1 MKKRFTPALV
11 TVSALATAVLTAV
24 PAFAGIYYVPSPDL
38 NGGRQETHV
47 EVSPGGP
54 RQLTPIFIPTGADG
68 SRLNGNPA
76 KVDNDEKPNVFNVRN
91 FIDGVGMLKLVGA
104 TGIQVRSSTMFLTL
118 GSNSVNWA
126 LPVLSEVDWF
136 TAGETAYMKGLAK
149 NSVGA
154 SNIEII
160 NFSPAASTCQVQL
173 VKPKGGA
180 LGAARSFDLRP
191 VSHLVIKDALN
202 GFLETPS
209 AGNVRAEVSCNR
221 EFYAYAT
228 YLEASL
234 ASFRMLY
241 PLSAPSVADS
251 ETLTINRP
259 GTFFSPTQA
268 NGALDIVLPLVPN
281 RAYRKVTIDYDVNIR
296 DFTPLFT
303 GVLGMFHPG
312 GPRFGKTLYFGT
324 FIRGLRARTLV
335 DQGSPV
341 IEPALKFGT
350 GWKEGATHHVAMVY
364 DTEAG
369 TLRFQASRNG
379 AIIADYT
386 GSVYNYDLAD
396 RGSPVRLAF
405 GLNGIADGAYYPPAG
420 WKFSN
425 LRVVITR

>member
-1 MKKRFTPALV
+1 MKKRFIP
-11 TVSALATAVLTAV
+11 ALATIAALTAV

-68 SRLNGNPA
+68 SRLSGTPA

-91 FIDGVGMLKLVGA
+91 FINGVGMLKLVGA
-104 TGIQVRSSTMFLTL
+104 TGIQVRSSSMFLTL

-136 TAGETAYMKGLAK
+136 TGGETAYMKGLAK
-149 NSVGA
+149 NSAGA

-160 NFSPAASTCQVQL
+160 NFSSAASTCQVQL

-180 LGAARSFDLRP
+180 LGVARSFDLRP
-191 VSHLVIKDALN
+191 ISHLVVKDALN
-202 GFLETPS
+202 GFLETPV
-209 AGNVRAEVSCNR
+209 AANVRAEVSCNK

-228 YLEASL
+228 YLEPASL

-241 PLSAPSVADS
+241 PLSAPSVADT

-259 GTFFSPTQA
+259 GTFFSPSE
-268 NGALDIVLPLVPN
+268 GKSSLDVVLPLVPD
-281 RAYRKVTIDYDVNIR
+281 RAYRKITIDYDVNIR

-303 GVLGMFHPG
+303 GVLGMYHPG

-341 IEPALKFGT
+341 IEPALKFAT

-369 TLRFQASRNG
+369 MLRFQASRDG
-379 AIIADYT
+379 KILADYT
-386 GSVYNYDLAD
+386 GAVYNYDLAD
-396 RGSPVRLAF
+396 RGSPVRLTF
-405 GLNGIADGAYYPPAG
+405 GLQGIADNAYFPPVG

-425 LRVVITR
+425 LRIVITR